1 MITYNITTQHIE
13 IKMKMIKMIMIKMIM
28 KEGIWLGMVRVEY
41 GIGGIGR
48 A

>member
-1 MITYNITTQHIE
+1 
-13 IKMKMIKMIMIKMIM
+13 MKMIKMKM
-28 KEGIWLGMVRVEY
+28 KEGIRLEMVRMVRVEY